1 MAQSQNYKVWERSLG
16 LNRAEAMWSRNFGES
31 VVHHEEMYPCIGGS
45 ALVTGNLVMQVE
57 LYGFVGGGGQAWA
70 ISA

>member
-1 MAQSQNYKVWERSLG
+1 
-16 LNRAEAMWSRNFGES
+16 MWSRNFGES